1 MNTNNRFSKKT
12 VTMSNVELKQFYE
25 AMNECFKD
33 NNMDTELSFVLANN
47 MKNLQ
52 PAYIEVMNRLYDPN
66 RDQELTAYNGEM
78 RQLAYAY
85 ADRDEQGNPITEKNG
100 NYRIVEQIAEFQ
112 EAADSVTA
120 KYNAALSRANSAQQ
134 KNREVMEDSST
145 VELFTWNSADDCK
158 AARMS
163 PLFVYY
169 LLRVE
174 LD

>member
-1 MNTNNRFSKKT
+1 MRFSKKT

-33 NNMDTELSFVLANN
+33 NNMDTELAFVLANN

-52 PAYIEVMNRLYDPN
+52 PTYIEVMNRLYDPN

-100 NYRIVEQIAEFQ
+100 NYRIVEQIRYYPYSLQ
-112 EAADSVTA
+112 ILSITT
-120 KYNAALSRANSAQQ
+120 YNPQIYFGYCQ
-134 KNREVMEDSST
+134 H
-145 VELFTWNSADDCK
+145 
-158 AARMS
+158 
-163 PLFVYY
+163 
-169 LLRVE
+169 
-174 LD
+174 